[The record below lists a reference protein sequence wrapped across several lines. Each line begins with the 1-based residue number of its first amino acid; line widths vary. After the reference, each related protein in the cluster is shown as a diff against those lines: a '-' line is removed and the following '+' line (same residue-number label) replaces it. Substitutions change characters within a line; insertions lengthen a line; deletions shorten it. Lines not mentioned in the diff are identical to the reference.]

1 MLDTRLRME
10 QAPLPAPRIKNL
22 GMKVGLLLT
31 LIPVV
36 VVGLLVYALYA
47 RGVFEGSQH
56 LTLAAADA
64 EGVRVGM
71 LVIFSG
77 FPIGQVDGMSLTEE
91 GEVRIALRVRE
102 RDMRWLRTTS
112 EFTLEK
118 PIFGE
123 AKIRVSSANLR
134 DPPLRADFRPILKTR
149 DATQDIPQV
158 IARASSL
165 LDNID
170 RLTRPDSSLNQ
181 SIEHVKTV
189 TARMTGEHGVLG
201 GLAGGSDQAQRV
213 IETIQGVGTLVA
225 SLNRVTEQAE
235 MVIAKADQRVFGQD
249 GVMDEATRTIAQLS
263 AMLGEARDSLRQA
276 DAILAGAQAA
286 TADVKAMT
294 GSLRE
299 ATQDLGA
306 LRVEV
311 DDSIRKV
318 SGLIEEIDR
327 KWPFSRKSEM
337 ALP

>member
-1 MLDTRLRME
+1 ME
-10 QAPLPAPRIKNL
+10 QAPLPTPRIKYL
-22 GMKVGLLLT
+22 GVKVGLLLT

-47 RGVFEGSQH
+47 RGVFEGSQR
-56 LTLAAADA
+56 LTLVAADA

-77 FPIGQVDGMSLTEE
+77 FPIGQVEDLALADN
-91 GEVRIALRVRE
+91 GEVRIGLRVRE
-102 RDMRWLRTTS
+102 RDMRWLRTSS

-118 PIFGE
+118 PLFGE

-134 DPPLRADFRPILKTR
+134 DPPLRPDMRPGLKTR

-181 SIEHVKTV
+181 SIENMKTV
-189 TARMTGEHGVLG
+189 TARMTGEYGVLG
-201 GLAGGSDQAQRV
+201 GLTGNPDEAQR
-213 IETIQGVGTLVA
+213 ILETIEGVGKLVA

-235 MVIAKADQRVFGQD
+235 TVIAKADKRVFGQD
-249 GVMDEATRTIAQLS
+249 GVMDEAQRTIAQLG
-263 AMLGEARDSLRQA
+263 AMLAEARDSLRQA
-276 DAILAGAQAA
+276 DKILANAQGA
-286 TADVKAMT
+286 TADVKALT
-294 GSLRE
+294 GSMRE

-327 KWPFSRKSEM
+327 KWPFARKSGI